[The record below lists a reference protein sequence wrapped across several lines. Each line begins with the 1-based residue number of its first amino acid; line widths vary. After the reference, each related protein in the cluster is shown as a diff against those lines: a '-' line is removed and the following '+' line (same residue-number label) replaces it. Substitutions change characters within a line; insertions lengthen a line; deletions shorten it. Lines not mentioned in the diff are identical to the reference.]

1 MIVELAIIII
11 SLNVVKLTLEI
22 LSSCSYKDLN
32 FYISLRIPFIDSPQR
47 IVGFKLDY
55 CNDLIIL

>member
-32 FYISLRIPFIDSPQR
+32 FYISLRIPFIDSP
-47 IVGFKLDY
+47 
-55 CNDLIIL
+55 